1 MSASSALF
9 PNNPAT
15 TVKATLFEAKA
26 ARVLLA
32 SILNDNDGA
41 TTYGLSSME
50 IRRVQRFLSKLS
62 FAIEDAEES

>member
-9 PNNPAT
+9 PSNPTT
-15 TVKATLFEAKA
+15 TVKVTLFEAKA

-41 TTYGLSSME
+41 TTYGLSSTE
-50 IRRVQRFLSKLS
+50 IRRVERFLSKLS
-62 FAIEDAEES
+62 FAIKDAEES